1 MTNSNL
7 KVHIKNSEGKK
18 ELFFDSEF
26 GEKIKSEESC
36 WSLEDNK
43 YLDLFLE
50 KGQERIW
57 KQAFKGH
64 KEIDTKKVDNSKKLN
79 EFDKDTQAALGKI
92 MYEQNRKLN
101 GLPTTEEQQK
111 MNALREAWDKPD
123 SPFKGQPF
131 DPKMFNNMNEPIYF
145 NTPEYEAKM
154 RMQKEAEKEKENQK

>member
-7 KVHIKNSEGKK
+7 KVSIKNAKGKK
-18 ELFFDSEF
+18 EVFFDSEF
-26 GEKIKSEESC
+26 GEKIKSEESI

-43 YLDLFLE
+43 YLDLFIE

-57 KQAFKGH
+57 KQAFTWH
-64 KEIDTKKVDNSKKLN
+64 KEIDTKKVDNSKKIT
-79 EFDKDTQAALGKI
+79 EFDNDTQAALGKI

-101 GLPTTEEQQK
+101 GLPTTEEQLK
-111 MNALREAWDKPD
+111 INSMREAWDKPD

-131 DPKMFNNMNEPIYF
+131 DPSMFSNMNEPIHF

-154 RMQKEAEKEKENQK
+154 RLQKEKENQMEKK